1 MKKKLIVYLITILF
15 LNTFFLSV
23 DGDELNLLEKDKI
36 YYKNDLLIP
45 ITVNKKL
52 NQLPFE
58 SDYNK
63 NREIFIPNIEP
74 IYIDNNIVNL
84 IEKLNEDLIL
94 QFLENLTSFGPRV
107 TTTEACEKSGD
118 YIYNEFVNMGLDTR
132 YHYWE
137 NNGLYGKNIEATI
150 YGYDN
155 TADEIYIICAHY
167 DSVEDSPGADD
178 DGSGVAAVMAAAKL
192 MSGYICKNTVKFIAF
207 SGEEQGLV
215 GSYYYVDEALNNN
228 TNIAGVLNVDMI
240 GYAETEEET
249 NYIKLY
255 QDTNNPF
262 EWLTNYTVNVSE
274 EYFDLLNLEVVPSGW
289 SWGSDHYYFW
299 KAGYNAIFYAEK
311 NFNRYYHS
319 IEDTIENM
327 NISYIVKN
335 SKLIIATLAELAE
348 ISDLQSPVKPI
359 ITKGEVNGKYGEQYN
374 YSAFTTDPQNDEIY
388 YFWDWGDNTNSDW
401 IGPYES
407 GIECEISNIW
417 EKRGNYNIKVKSK
430 DYYGHESEWSDP
442 LSISMPKDKQIKTL
456 LQKIVLILT
465 KLEKENIIFSHII
478 NKIGNY

>member
-45 ITVNKKL
+45 ITINKKL

-192 MSGYICKNTVKFIAF
+192 MSGYICKNTVKFI
-207 SGEEQGLV
+207 
-215 GSYYYVDEALNNN
+215 NNKYRE
-228 TNIAGVLNVDMI
+228 VR
-240 GYAETEEET
+240 YAE
-249 NYIKLY
+249 
-255 QDTNNPF
+255 
-262 EWLTNYTVNVSE
+262 
-274 EYFDLLNLEVVPSGW
+274 
-289 SWGSDHYYFW
+289 
-299 KAGYNAIFYAEK
+299 
-311 NFNRYYHS
+311 R
-319 IEDTIENM
+319 
-327 NISYIVKN
+327 
-335 SKLIIATLAELAE
+335 
-348 ISDLQSPVKPI
+348 
-359 ITKGEVNGKYGEQYN
+359 
-374 YSAFTTDPQNDEIY
+374 
-388 YFWDWGDNTNSDW
+388 
-401 IGPYES
+401 
-407 GIECEISNIW
+407 SNICAW
-417 EKRGNYNIKVKSK
+417 VQRRRHGVRYQKKRRQRSGGYK
-430 DYYGHESEWSDP
+430 
-442 LSISMPKDKQIKTL
+442 M
-456 LQKIVLILT
+456 
-465 KLEKENIIFSHII
+465 
-478 NKIGNY
+478 